1 MASARFFFNRWEFC
15 CEGGL
20 LHGGRSVLLRP
31 SEEMRPLLW
40 APLEEGLLLLPDLLS
55 SSPVVDL
62 LSSVDGVD
70 SSVGAADLVVCC

>member
-1 MASARFFFNRWEFC
+1 M
-15 CEGGL
+15 
-20 LHGGRSVLLRP
+20 LLRP

-40 APLEEGLLLLPDLLS
+40 APLEEGLLLLPGLLS